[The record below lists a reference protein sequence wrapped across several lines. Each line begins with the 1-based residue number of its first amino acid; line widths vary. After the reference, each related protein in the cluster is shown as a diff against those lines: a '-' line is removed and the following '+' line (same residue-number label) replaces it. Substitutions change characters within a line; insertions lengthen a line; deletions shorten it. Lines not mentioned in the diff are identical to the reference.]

1 MSDYNPGATLEKDG
15 AIAILTMDDVKKR
28 NALSQAVVSDME
40 RHVADI
46 MADDAIRA
54 VVLTGANGTFCAGGD
69 ISGFDD
75 MDMPLRRRMP
85 RLQGLAAKIAHSEKP
100 VVSAIEGGAFGGG
113 LSVALLADQVISAD
127 NARFCA
133 SFAKIGLMPDVG
145 LLATLTARVGI
156 GRAKE
161 ICMLAEDVAASDALA
176 DGMVDELTAPGQALT
191 RAKEVAAE
199 FAAMGPLAVG
209 YTKAMTM
216 RWPMT
221 LVQELAW
228 EGQLQGVL
236 FSTDDLQEGRAAFFE
251 KRKPAFKGC

>member
-1 MSDYNPGATLEKDG
+1 
-15 AIAILTMDDVKKR
+15 
-28 NALSQAVVSDME
+28 
-40 RHVADI
+40 
-46 MADDAIRA
+46 MADESVRAI
-54 VVLTGANGTFCAGGD
+54 VLTGANGTFCAGGD

-75 MDMPLRRRMP
+75 MDQPLRRRMP

-100 VVSAIEGGAFGGG
+100 VVSAVEGGAFGGG

-161 ICMLAEDVAASDALA
+161 ICMLAEDVSAADALA
-176 DGMVDELTAPGQALT
+176 DGMVDELTPPGQALA
-191 RAKEVAAE
+191 RATEVACE
-199 FAAMGPLAVG
+199 FAAMAPLALG

-221 LVQELAW
+221 LSQELAW
-228 EGQLQGVL
+228 EGQLQGIL
-236 FSTDDLQEGRAAFFE
+236 FSTDDLQEGRTAFFE
-251 KRKPAFKGC
+251 KRKPAFRGE

>member
-1 MSDYNPGATLEKDG
+1 MGDYNPGATLEKDG
-15 AIAILTMDDVKKR
+15 SIAILIMDHMKKR
-28 NALSQAVVSDME
+28 NALSEAVVSDME
-40 RHVADI
+40 RHVAEI
-46 MADDAIRA
+46 MEDDAIRA
-54 VVLTGANGTFCAGGD
+54 IVLTGANGTFSAGGD

-113 LSVALLADQVISAD
+113 LSMALLADQVISAD

-161 ICMLAEDVAASDALA
+161 ICMLAEDVPAADALA

-199 FAAMGPLAVG
+199 FAAMSPLAVG
-209 YTKAMTM
+209 FTKAMTM

-228 EGQLQGVL
+228 EGQLQGIL
-236 FSTDDLQEGRAAFFE
+236 FSTDDLQEGRTAFFE
-251 KRKPAFKGC
+251 KRKPAFKGR

>member
-1 MSDYNPGATLEKDG
+1 MSDYNPGTTLEQDG
-15 AIAILTMDDVKKR
+15 PIAILTMDDVKKR
-28 NALSQAVVSDME
+28 NALSEAVVTDME
-40 RHVADI
+40 KHVAAI
-46 MADDAIRA
+46 MADDSVRAI
-54 VVLTGANGTFCAGGD
+54 VLTGANGTFCAGGD
-69 ISGFDD
+69 ISSFDGEK
-75 MDMPLRRRMP
+75 MPLRRRMP
-85 RLQGLAAKIAHSEKP
+85 RLQNLAAKLAHSEKP
-100 VVSAIEGGAFGGG
+100 VISAIEGGAFGGG

-161 ICMLAEDVAASDALA
+161 ICMLAEDVSAADALA
-176 DGMVDELTAPGQALT
+176 DGMVDELTAPGQALA
-191 RAKEVAAE
+191 RAKDLANE
-199 FAAMGPLAVG
+199 FAAMAPLAIG

-221 LVQELAW
+221 LSQELAW

-236 FSTDDLQEGRAAFFE
+236 FSTDDLQEGRNAFFE
-251 KRKPAFKGC
+251 KRKPIFKGQ

>member
-1 MSDYNPGATLEKDG
+1 MWP
-15 AIAILTMDDVKKR
+15 
-28 NALSQAVVSDME
+28 
-40 RHVADI
+40 
-46 MADDAIRA
+46 
-54 VVLTGANGTFCAGGD
+54 
-69 ISGFDD
+69 
-75 MDMPLRRRMP
+75 P
-85 RLQGLAAKIAHSEKP
+85 
-100 VVSAIEGGAFGGG
+100 
-113 LSVALLADQVISAD
+113 
-127 NARFCA
+127 
-133 SFAKIGLMPDVG
+133 
-145 LLATLTARVGI
+145 
-156 GRAKE
+156 
-161 ICMLAEDVAASDALA
+161 SDALA
-176 DGMVDELTAPGQALT
+176 DGMVDELTAPGQALA

>member
-1 MSDYNPGATLEKDG
+1 M
-15 AIAILTMDDVKKR
+15 
-28 NALSQAVVSDME
+28 
-40 RHVADI
+40 
-46 MADDAIRA
+46 
-54 VVLTGANGTFCAGGD
+54 
-69 ISGFDD
+69 
-75 MDMPLRRRMP
+75 
-85 RLQGLAAKIAHSEKP
+85 
-100 VVSAIEGGAFGGG
+100 VSAVEGGAFGGG
-113 LSVALLADQVISAD
+113 LSVALLADQVISAN

-161 ICMLAEDVAASDALA
+161 ICMLAEDVPASDALA
-176 DGMVDELTAPGQALT
+176 DGMVDELTAPGQALA

-199 FAAMGPLAVG
+199 FAAMAPLAVG

-251 KRKPAFKGC
+251 KRKPAFKGK